1 MKLKVKKSSTLDIL
15 GSPVPRR
22 KKKKKK
28 LSLYTHACIYIFSFP
43 YFMSKFYI
51 IYMLSHMLLAIL
63 AMVYTS
69 LFKRSYF
76 VDQISKAKLEY
87 TAI

>member
-1 MKLKVKKSSTLDIL
+1 MTLKVKKSSTLDIL
-15 GSPVPRR
+15 GSPIPRR
-22 KKKKKK
+22 KKKKK
-28 LSLYTHACIYIFSFP
+28 LSLYRRAYIYIFSFP

-51 IYMLSHMLLAIL
+51 IYILSHMLLAIL

>member
-1 MKLKVKKSSTLDIL
+1 
-15 GSPVPRR
+15 
-22 KKKKKK
+22 
-28 LSLYTHACIYIFSFP
+28 
-43 YFMSKFYI
+43 MSKFYI
-51 IYMLSHMLLAIL
+51 IYILSHMLLAIL